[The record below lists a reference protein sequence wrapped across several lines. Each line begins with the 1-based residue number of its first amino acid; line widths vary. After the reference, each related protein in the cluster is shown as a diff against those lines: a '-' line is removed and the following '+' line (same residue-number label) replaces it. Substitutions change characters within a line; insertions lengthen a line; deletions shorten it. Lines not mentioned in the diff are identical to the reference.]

1 RACRIS
7 GSPTDSIFVSTM
19 KLESP
24 DLFRGFFVWHVVQER
39 LRGSR
44 GVVETSAR
52 DLQEDV
58 PSANGVEM
66 FEPAL
71 GRL

>member
-1 RACRIS
+1 
-7 GSPTDSIFVSTM
+7 M

-66 FEPAL
+66 FETAL
-71 GRL
+71 DGCRDGGWLHRRTK

>member
-1 RACRIS
+1 
-7 GSPTDSIFVSTM
+7 M
-19 KLESP
+19 MLESP